1 MATDV
6 DSIIAEARL
15 YASNTQGQA
24 QASIVDAMGWI
35 SRLGTPVSIKL
46 DPLPTLTVPEPPELA
61 EIPEFKEI
69 RPKEI
74 TQPEGARSALTVPT
88 IDGIEAPVNT
98 ATAPVFDEPQ
108 KPSEFSEEAPKQP
121 TVNTTFSFPDAPSLD
136 LGLTPTTGNYT
147 APEAPEFVL
156 PEFLGVSP
164 GAAPDAP
171 TDLSGQFAQAYSQQS
186 PAMFAALSGQLDA
199 FMVSMSPQH
208 HNALATLEAKLATFM
223 QGGTALPPAVE
234 DAIYARTRG
243 KLDAEYRRARDGIY
257 DEATK
262 RGFTLPD
269 GAVNSAVAQARIGAS
284 DNNAKAAAEIAVKQ
298 AELEQQN
305 MQFAVTTSMT
315 LRNAALSASIS
326 YHQNLVAI
334 NGQALDYAKAIIN
347 ALVQVYQAQ
356 VEAFRAKLELYR
368 ADAAVYE
375 TRMRAVQTLADIYKA
390 ELEAY
395 ATAVRV
401 DEVKMNIF
409 RARVESMNSLVGVYR
424 AQIEAVMATV
434 TAEKLKVELF
444 GEQVRAYAVQAQAKE
459 AEWRGYAAAVGGQ
472 EARFNAY
479 GREVDAY
486 RAEVDAYQA
495 NIAARKTEI
504 EAVLSTNEGAVREY
518 VARVQGYSA
527 LVASESQLAS
537 TQIEVQKTQLLAASA
552 EFQARDAQARVA
564 QAYYQTAAT
573 LGIEKARVQS
583 SLALSEAE
591 MYIKQIIATAQTAT
605 SGAQVYQGLA
615 AAALQ
620 GVNAIASSAITG

>member
-1 MATDV
+1 M
-6 DSIIAEARL
+6 
-15 YASNTQGQA
+15 
-24 QASIVDAMGWI
+24 
-35 SRLGTPVSIKL
+35 
-46 DPLPTLTVPEPPELA
+46 
-61 EIPEFKEI
+61 
-69 RPKEI
+69 
-74 TQPEGARSALTVPT
+74 
-88 IDGIEAPVNT
+88 
-98 ATAPVFDEPQ
+98 
-108 KPSEFSEEAPKQP
+108 
-121 TVNTTFSFPDAPSLD
+121 
-136 LGLTPTTGNYT
+136 
-147 APEAPEFVL
+147 L

-315 LRNAALSASIS
+315 LRNTALTASIS

-472 EARFNAY
+472 EARFSAY
-479 GREVDAY
+479 GR
-486 RAEVDAYQA
+486 EVDAYQA

-591 MYIKQIIATAQTAT
+591 MYIKQIVATAQTAT

-620 GVNAIASSAITG
+620 GVNAIASAATSG